1 MADLVGQ
8 IMEYEM
14 GTLSDQG
21 TVELFSEL
29 VKTGMAWNLQGA
41 YGRAAKALIE
51 ADIITPDGEITEH
64 AHHLLRF

>member
-14 GTLSDQG
+14 GTLSDQE

-41 YGRAAKALIE
+41 YGRAAQALIE
-51 ADIITPDGEITEH
+51 GGIITPEGEITEH
-64 AHHLLRF
+64 AHELLDF